1 MKKSQVT
8 LILKGKT
15 DNEIAEAANCLQIFA
30 ETITVDNMKLLAQ
43 KAGRK
48 GINQKIKKFH
58 TFI

>member
-8 LILKGKT
+8 LTLTGTT
-15 DNEIAEAANCLQIFA
+15 DKEIAEAANCLQVFA
-30 ETITVDNMKLLAQ
+30 ETITVDNMKLLAT
-43 KAGRK
+43 KANKK